1 MIKREG
7 NASPEVPYISR
18 CIVCKRKG
26 AKEGVYIGETARTV
40 FERMEEHAED
50 YEKCMDKSH
59 RMTHWAKCH

>member
-26 AKEGVYIGETARTV
+26 AKEGIYIWETARTV
-40 FERMEEHAED
+40 FERM
-50 YEKCMDKSH
+50 
-59 RMTHWAKCH
+59 